1 MKKGVSCRG
10 NNKNA
15 QITVFVILALVIIG
29 SIVVYF
35 LFKDKIFPV
44 EVPSEI
50 KPAYEYYSSCI
61 QNVVEKGADIMSSQ
75 AGYIYLP
82 EFRKG
87 SEYAPFSSE
96 LGFMGLGV
104 PYWYYITEN
113 GLKSEQ
119 IPSKKNMEAQL
130 ARYLKEEIAKCDFS
144 SLKAQG
150 YIIEV
155 QEPTS
160 SSMSIEN
167 DKIKGSLNQKISI
180 AKGESNFILSS
191 QSFETNSQLGDFYN
205 KAREIYNYEKKSSFL
220 ENYSIDVLYTYA
232 PVSGSEISCS
242 PVYWN
247 AYEVIDKLKLALEA
261 NIGAIKINGNYY
273 TQAKNSDYFTVG
285 KGELDVGG
293 NRVNFIYS
301 KDFPSRF
308 EVWPTENNIMTAK
321 PLGSQP
327 GLSAM
332 GFCYAP
338 YKFVYDMSFP
348 VLVQIYNSDA
358 KEIFQFPV
366 AVVINKN
373 VPRISAGGEVV
384 EQTSSICSNANTD
397 ITINTYNLNL
407 EPVQADLKFRCL
419 TEVCNIGKSKIDN
432 ESGIA
437 SIKVKVPQCVNGI
450 IIANAEGYSEKK
462 YTLSTNEEDSA
473 DIVLDKQYKLNLEV
487 YIDGSLTSDLAV
499 LMIEERGENSSNFID
514 SISYPGIKELKL
526 SEGDYSLSLYVY
538 KNSALTIPETTIRQC
553 AEVPQTGI
561 GGLFGMTEEKCSD
574 ITIPSQKINNMLYAG
589 GKLNSY
595 ITPDMVENAKSIK
608 IYARSIKLPSTIEE
622 IQTSQEQIEGK
633 AIEIQI
639 I

>member
-1 MKKGVSCRG
+1 MRNKRG
-10 NNKNA
+10 ETSPMRGRSRGQVTIFIIIA
-15 QITVFVILALVIIG
+15 VVIIALVAGYLLLRSSIG
-29 SIVVYF
+29 VKEI
-35 LFKDKIFPV
+35 
-44 EVPSEI
+44 PSNI
-50 KPAYEYYSSCI
+50 QPAYNSFLTCFQDDMGTGISVLESR
-61 QNVVEKGADIMSSQ
+61 G
-75 AGYIYLP
+75 GYIELP
-82 EFRKG
+82 GFEPG
-87 SEYAPFSSE
+87 SAYMPFSSQ
-96 LGFMGLGV
+96 LNFAGNPI
-104 PYWYYITEN
+104 PYWYYVSGNNIQ
-113 GLKSEQ
+113 KEQ
-119 IPSKKNMEAQL
+119 IPTKGEMEKQLENFIESRIRNCNLRNYYDEGFVISMGEPNADVSIKENSVDVDLSMPLTLEIGNNTASIKNH
-130 ARYLKEEIAKCDFS
+130 
-144 SLKAQG
+144 
-150 YIIEV
+150 
-155 QEPTS
+155 
-160 SSMSIEN
+160 
-167 DKIKGSLNQKISI
+167 KISKI
-180 AKGESNFILSS
+180 SMLGKLYNTAKIV
-191 QSFETNSQLGDFYN
+191 
-205 KAREIYNYEKKSSFL
+205 YEEEQKNLFL
-220 ENYSIDVLYTYA
+220 ENYGVDVLRLYA
-232 PVSGSEISCS
+232 PVDGVEITCAPLTWDAEKIFDELQEAIEVNTFALKSKGSEAD
-242 PVYWN
+242 YF
-247 AYEVIDKLKLALEA
+247 ALKLPVDENVRFLNSRNWSNSFEIFPADNRILIA
-261 NIGAIKINGNYY
+261 TPVGN
-273 TQAKNSDYFTVG
+273 QQG
-285 KGELDVGG
+285 
-293 NRVNFIYS
+293 
-301 KDFPSRF
+301 
-308 EVWPTENNIMTAK
+308 
-321 PLGSQP
+321 LGI
-327 GLSAM
+327 L
-332 GFCYAP
+332 GFCYVP
-338 YKFVYDMSFP
+338 YHFVYNIRYP
-348 VLVQIYNSDA
+348 VLVQVYNEE
-358 KEIFQFPV
+358 EIFQFPV